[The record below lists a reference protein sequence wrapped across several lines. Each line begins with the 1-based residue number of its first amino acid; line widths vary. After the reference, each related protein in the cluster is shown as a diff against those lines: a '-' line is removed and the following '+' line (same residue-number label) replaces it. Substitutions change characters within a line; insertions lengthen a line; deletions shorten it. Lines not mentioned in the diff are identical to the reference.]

1 METASAEKGDW
12 ERKRAKA
19 KAKEWNIRR
28 ENHENILQLIKYCCR
43 AVNQVKTTRNNR
55 KGITTEHERKEAK
68 QQKQKKKENKY
79 NSYHRII
86 DGEKCKRKANN
97 NENNL
102 NNMTL
107 DVGVINEQLN
117 IYYLVSSTIIRGTF
131 RNNWE
136 IQELF
141 YNKITLVG
149 MSFTLLALF

>member
-1 METASAEKGDW
+1 METARAEKRDW

-19 KAKEWNIRR
+19 KEWNIPR

-55 KGITTEHERKEAK
+55 KGITTKYERKEAN

-79 NSYHRII
+79 NSYRVII
-86 DGEKCKRKANN
+86 EGEKCKRKANN

-107 DVGVINEQLN
+107 DVGVINE
-117 IYYLVSSTIIRGTF
+117 
-131 RNNWE
+131 
-136 IQELF
+136 
-141 YNKITLVG
+141 
-149 MSFTLLALF
+149 

>member
-1 METASAEKGDW
+1 M
-12 ERKRAKA
+12 
-19 KAKEWNIRR
+19 
-28 ENHENILQLIKYCCR
+28 
-43 AVNQVKTTRNNR
+43 KTTRNNR

-97 NENNL
+97 NKNNL

-131 RNNWE
+131 RNN
-136 IQELF
+136 
-141 YNKITLVG
+141 
-149 MSFTLLALF
+149 